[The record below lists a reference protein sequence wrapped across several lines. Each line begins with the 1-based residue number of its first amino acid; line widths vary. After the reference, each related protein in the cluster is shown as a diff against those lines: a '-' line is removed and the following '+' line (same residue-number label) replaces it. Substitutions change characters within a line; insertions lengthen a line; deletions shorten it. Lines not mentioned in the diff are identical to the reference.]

1 MLTGYRLFLQ
11 LQTQQMTQ
19 IIDDGEKKNLI
30 FSKENRLFPDQP
42 DQ

>member
-19 IIDDGEKKNLI
+19 TIDDGVKKNLI
-30 FSKENRLFPDQP
+30 FSKEN
-42 DQ
+42 